1 MHYITDYQLDIKKGF
16 QCRVNGKM
24 FHCSFAW
31 SSSKKLYYVSYLLK
45 VADAMEIPRQ
55 EFIGIFNSDCA
66 NDVLYC
72 KSEQEC
78 YDLCQIIV
86 KTYFK
91 PADIERDIISI
102 RCGKE
107 SYKFELKILAG
118 KYVWENTVD
127 RLKYIVNKSQIDL
140 AKLREELNIKIYNV
154 VNLGYLG
161 FDSREDA
168 LKFAKW
174 VKTNL
179 YSTPECEEFKQSITK
194 YYIDDEYIVNNTD
207 KKEVCEKS
215 REHLKHYYHGTEQ
228 VNFPNRTFILKQFRA
243 REYFW
248 SGANPNVG
256 SKDLYKQFELSADQ
270 TLAICNKL
278 KLHAYFI
285 AHTLL
290 FGDRKDAIKFTDYLI
305 ETYIIKKE
313 KTYDT
318 NQLRKER
325 TAISRGAKPAGS
337 IIHGRRSKAS
347 VRCGCIEHKACLGS

>member
-1 MHYITDYQLDIKKGF
+1 MNYITDYQLDINKGF
-16 QCRVNGKM
+16 MCKVNGITFNCEFK
-24 FHCSFAW
+24 FGQNLKWF
-31 SSSKKLYYVSYLLK
+31 VSQILL

-55 EFIGIFNSDCA
+55 EFIGIFN
-66 NDVLYC
+66 NKHVNHVIYC
-72 KSEQEC
+72 DSKQQC
-78 YDLCQIIV
+78 YDLCQHIV
-86 KTYFK
+86 KKYFNPSDGWK
-91 PADIERDIISI
+91 DIISI
-102 RCGKE
+102 RCGNE
-107 SYKFELKILAG
+107 SYKFELKLLAG

-140 AKLREELNIKIYNV
+140 AKLREELNIKIYDV

-174 VKTNL
+174 VKENF
-179 YSTPECEEFKQSITK
+179 Y
-194 YYIDDEYIVNNTD
+194 D
-207 KKEVCEKS
+207 KKEWCEKS
-215 REHLKHYYHGTEQ
+215 RRYLAKYYSDDDSSVILNNVEWHLLWDQKRNMWYFYNAEHGYHTY
-228 VNFPNRTFILKQFRA
+228 FRQFGIKDGKEA
-243 REYFW
+243 I
-248 SGANPNVG
+248 AIG
-256 SKDLYKQFELSADQ
+256 SKLGLLVQF
-270 TLAICNKL
+270 TTHKL
-278 KLHAYFI
+278 EFESRH
-285 AHTLL
+285 
-290 FGDRKDAIKFTDYLI
+290 DAIKFTDYLI

>member
-1 MHYITDYQLDIKKGF
+1 MYYITDYQLDIKKGF
-16 QCRVNGKM
+16 QCKVNGKT
-24 FHCSFAW
+24 FNCSFAW
-31 SSSKKLYYVSYLLK
+31 SSSKKRYYISYLLK

-72 KSEQEC
+72 NTEQEC

-86 KTYFK
+86 KTYFNPSDGWK
-91 PADIERDIISI
+91 DIISI
-102 RCGKE
+102 RCGNK
-107 SYKFELKILAG
+107 SYKFELKLLAG

-140 AKLREELNIKIYNV
+140 TKLREELNIKIYDV

-174 VKTNL
+174 VKENF
-179 YSTPECEEFKQSITK
+179 Y
-194 YYIDDEYIVNNTD
+194 D
-207 KKEVCEKS
+207 KKEWCEKS
-215 REHLKHYYHGTEQ
+215 RRYLSKYYLNDTLVKFNKYSFKLQPAPKGGW
-228 VNFPNRTFILKQFRA
+228 
-243 REYFW
+243 FW
-248 SGANPNVG
+248 HCVDIGG
-256 SKDLYKQFELSADQ
+256 ISKDLWLQF
-270 TLAICNKL
+270 TLTRDSVLPICNTL
-278 KLHAYFI
+278 NVSAYFHGEI
-285 AHTLL
+285 LIFETP
-290 FGDRKDAIKFTDYLI
+290 KDAIKFTDYLI

-325 TAISRGAKPAGS
+325 TAISRGAKPTGG

-347 VRCGCIEHKACLGS
+347 VRCGRIEHKARIGS

>member
-1 MHYITDYQLDIKKGF
+1 MNYITDYQLDKRGF
-16 QCRVNGKM
+16 QCKVNGKT
-24 FHCSFAW
+24 FNCSFAW
-31 SSSKKLYYVSYLLK
+31 SCSKKQYYVSYLLK

-86 KTYFK
+86 KIYFK
-91 PADIERDIISI
+91 PAEIGKYIISF
-102 RCGKE
+102 RCGNE
-107 SYKFELKILAG
+107 SYKFELKLLAS
-118 KYVWENTVD
+118 KYVWENTTD
-127 RLKYIVNKSQIDL
+127 KLKHIVNKSQINL
-140 AKLREELNIKIYNV
+140 TKLREELNIKIYEIANF
-154 VNLGYLG
+154 GYLG

-174 VKTNL
+174 VKENF
-179 YSTPECEEFKQSITK
+179 YDKQ
-194 YYIDDEYIVNNTD
+194 EW
-207 KKEVCEKS
+207 CEKS
-215 REHLKHYYHGTEQ
+215 RRYLAKYYDNDQYLLNLPERSFSLRRYNGSTWYWHNNNLENATNCIYSQFRLSKEQ
-228 VNFPNRTFILKQFRA
+228 VL
-243 REYFW
+243 E
-248 SGANPNVG
+248 
-256 SKDLYKQFELSADQ
+256 
-270 TLAICNKL
+270 ICNKL
-278 KLHAYFI
+278 DLSCILQTTIPTFENPNH
-285 AHTLL
+285 
-290 FGDRKDAIKFTDYLI
+290 AIKFTDYLI

-347 VRCGCIEHKACLGS
+347 VRRGCIEHKACLGN